1 VKAIAARIL
10 VALLAL
16 PAAAHAQNAWVGE
29 WLRDYA
35 AGKHD
40 EVAERLRTVASISR
54 LEADLEIV
62 SKNWLKQEPVDARRR
77 ELAAFALE
85 AGFAQAVQGQAAGK
99 LVEWGCRQIRRI
111 TKPGDFEQ
119 RWHMAAFAV
128 LGGAIDPD
136 NLQAHVTHM
145 KFQFPNEP
153 RLPFERAL
161 ASELSAADV
170 FTKRKVSPDDVAER
184 NGEAAKR
191 YREATGSADPAVQ
204 AEAWLRLGRVE
215 LARGRFDEA
224 MSALDHAEPML
235 SDPAL
240 KYLGLLFRGM
250 TLERLK
256 QTDAARQAYQAALTL
271 NPGAHA
277 ATTALANLLF
287 RTGERAEADR
297 LMSALVARSQPVID
311 PWWFYWPGDYRFG
324 TARIQ
329 AVRAALR

>member
-1 VKAIAARIL
+1 VTLRFGL
-10 VALLAL
+10 VLAALLVP
-16 PAAAHAQNAWVGE
+16 PAVAGAQNAWVAE

-35 AGKHD
+35 AGKHA
-40 EVAERLRTVASISR
+40 EVAERLRSVASMSR
-54 LEADLEIV
+54 LEADLELV
-62 SKNWLKQEPVDARRR
+62 SKNWLKQEPVDMRRR

-85 AGFAQAVQGQAAGK
+85 AGFAQAVQGLAAGK

-111 TKPGDFEQ
+111 AKPGEFEH

-136 NLQAHVTHM
+136 NLQAHVTHVR
-145 KFQFPNEP
+145 FQFPNEP
-153 RLPFERAL
+153 RLAFQRAL
-161 ASELSAADV
+161 ASELSATDV
-170 FTKRKVSPDDVAER
+170 FTKRKASAGDIAER
-184 NGEAAKR
+184 NAEAAKR
-191 YREATGSADPAVQ
+191 YREATASSDPATQ

-215 LARGRFDEA
+215 FLRGRLDEA
-224 MSALDHAEPML
+224 ISALDQADSML

-256 QTDAARQAYQAALTL
+256 QADAARKAYQSALTL
-271 NPGAHA
+271 NPGAHS

-287 RTGERAEADR
+287 KTGERADADK
-297 LMSALVARSQPVID
+297 LMSALMARPQPVAD

-329 AVRAALR
+329 AVRSALK

>member
-1 VKAIAARIL
+1 MKLPRAAC
-10 VALLAL
+10 LLAL
-16 PAAAHAQNAWVGE
+16 LVLPAGAGAQNAWVAD

-35 AGKHD
+35 AGKHA
-40 EVAERLRTVASISR
+40 EVAERLRTVVSVAR

-62 SKNWLKQEPVDARRR
+62 SKTWLKQEPVDARRR

-111 TKPGDFEQ
+111 SKPGEFEQ

-128 LGGAIDPD
+128 LGGAVDPD
-136 NLQAHVTHM
+136 NIQAHVTHM
-145 KFQFPNEP
+145 KFQFPSES
-153 RLPFERAL
+153 RLALERAL

-170 FTKRKVSPDDVAER
+170 FTKRKASPGDVAER
-184 NGEAAKR
+184 NTEAAKR
-191 YREATGSADPAVQ
+191 YREATGSADPGVQ

-215 LARGRFDEA
+215 LARGRLDEA
-224 MSALDHAEPML
+224 MSALDQAEPML

-240 KYLGLLFRGM
+240 KYLALLFRGM

-256 QTDAARQAYQAALTL
+256 QTDAARQAYQAALAL
-271 NPGAHA
+271 NPGAHS

-287 RTGERAEADR
+287 RAGERAEADR
-297 LMSALVARSQPVID
+297 LMSALMARSQPVPD

-324 TARIQ
+324 AARIQ
-329 AVRAALR
+329 AVRSGLK